1 MVQLPS
7 LAAEENAPLHTAVRR
22 LLWLC
27 GAAAEAS
34 EELAALAALVPPTMP
49 LKQILHA
56 VELSRLPEPLTVGA
70 EGATTEGAAAEG
82 AVAEGAAAEGAAAE
96 GAAAEGEAVGG
107 GAATAA
113 AGPAR
118 GAQATREAKEEEEA
132 ETAEEELS
140 DELVTAALPYR
151 PLLLGSLHIHSP
163 THKLTCS
170 RIHSHSLILL
180 TYLLYNMR
188 IY

>member
-1 MVQLPS
+1 M
-7 LAAEENAPLHTAVRR
+7 
-22 LLWLC
+22 
-27 GAAAEAS
+27 
-34 EELAALAALVPPTMP
+34 
-49 LKQILHA
+49 
-56 VELSRLPEPLTVGA
+56 
-70 EGATTEGAAAEG
+70 
-82 AVAEGAAAEGAAAE
+82 
-96 GAAAEGEAVGG
+96 GG

-140 DELVTAALPYR
+140 DELVTSALPYR

-163 THKLTCS
+163 TYKLTCS

>member
-82 AVAEGAAAEGAAAE
+82 
-96 GAAAEGEAVGG
+96 EAVGG

-140 DELVTAALPYR
+140 DELVTSALPYR